1 MALERNFLLSMQFWT
16 WWTEYHTKKHGQ
28 ENVYIYMAFSSIL
41 RKPLILYWNHT
52 ISLDRLQHYGITGIL
67 HKWLSSRILL
77 WNENN
82 SYREWAYIIQE
93 EISNLSSTR
102 VRFGTFVDLHSRQC
116 NRSACRVKKCTTLV
130 GQWQLN
136 QCIAKARA
144 SRSSLHRNIQD

>member
-1 MALERNFLLSMQFWT
+1 MALARNFLLSMQFWT

-67 HKWLSSRILL
+67 HKWFSSRILL

-82 SYREWAYIIQE
+82 SYREWANIIQE

-102 VRFGTFVDLHSRQC
+102 VRFGTFGWFTF
-116 NRSACRVKKCTTLV
+116 TTV
-130 GQWQLN
+130 QSVRMQSEKMHHISGTMTAQPMYRESTR
-136 QCIAKARA
+136 ISKFA
-144 SRSSLHRNIQD
+144 SS